1 MRFPLVLGQLL
12 SAPVELEAAA
22 VARATRLART
32 CGCGPACRAASL
44 ARTHRELPASLR
56 SHVGERRSA
65 RCSLATGLCCASHAS
80 PRICRAVRAAAE
92 VIRSVGAAVIRPV
105 GRCVEVGGCA
115 EVRGRVAL
123 AARLSDASRPHPRPP
138 PRARCPG
145 TSSPPRGPPPPP
157 ARVPRRPPPALPH
170 PGPGPAI
177 GPYPAGQAPG
187 THREGREAALPRPAP
202 PRAALP
208 RPRPVRRS
216 GPPASAVD
224 RRGPVSGSPRRARA
238 LRGGPGRGLR
248 PQRLFFWGGGM
259 KDVGGRGEG
268 ASLI

>member
-65 RCSLATGLCCASHAS
+65 HCSLATGLCCASHAS

-92 VIRSVGAAVIRPV
+92 VIRSVGAAVIRSV

-157 ARVPRRPPPALPH
+157 ARAPRRPPPALPH

-202 PRAALP
+202 PRAAP
-208 RPRPVRRS
+208 H
-216 GPPASAVD
+216 PPPSSA
-224 RRGPVSGSPRRARA
+224 GPVPRRVLLTGGAQSLA
-238 LRGGPGRGLR
+238 LPGGPGPYAAGPGGACARKD
-248 PQRLFFWGGGM
+248 FFFGGG
-259 KDVGGRGEG
+259 
-268 ASLI
+268 A